1 MFNLSFDTK
10 SVDSYLSMLRERCY
24 KIRPLLRPIGEI
36 ILKGVDKNF
45 EEQGR
50 EGGRTK
56 TWKPLKDITLVLRK
70 SYKVG
75 RGRPMI
81 GTITRG
87 FGTRILER
95 TGRLRKSINMKIYPN
110 RVEIGTDVPYAALHE
125 KGGTIINHLGKT
137 SYVDKRPFLTV
148 TDKEVK
154 EITDLVESYLLDETN
169 KLK

>member
-36 ILKGVDKNF
+36 ILKGIDRNF
-45 EEQGR
+45 Q
-50 EGGRTK
+50 EGGRPK
-56 TWKPLKDITLVLRK
+56 WKPLKDITLVLRK

-75 RGRPMI
+75 RGRPML
-81 GTITRG
+81 GTITSG
-87 FGTRILER
+87 FGTDPLIR
-95 TGRLRKSINMKIYPN
+95 TGRLRKSPKMKIYPN

-154 EITDLVESYLLDETN
+154 EITDLVENYLLDETN
-169 KLK
+169 RLK